1 MRYIFLVFGFSFFT
15 SIFIAGLVAG
25 RNFDLDVRDAGV
37 GAVVGGLA
45 GQWFWKTVLSAMA
58 ETAAKKRA
66 KAEAEAKVA
75 RKKKSAETL
84 AAVRK

>member
-1 MRYIFLVFGFSFFT
+1 MRYIFLVSGFGFFIGVFVPGL
-15 SIFIAGLVAG
+15 IAG
-25 RNFDLDVRDAGV
+25 RDFDLVVRDSCV
-37 GAVVGGLA
+37 GALVGGLV

-66 KAEAEAKVA
+66 LAEAEAKAA

>member
-1 MRYIFLVFGFSFFT
+1 MRYIFLVFGYAFFCIVFAAGIFAERSFELVVRD
-15 SIFIAGLVAG
+15 SCIGALLGGLV
-25 RNFDLDVRDAGV
+25 
-37 GAVVGGLA
+37 

-66 KAEAEAKVA
+66 KAEAEAKAA